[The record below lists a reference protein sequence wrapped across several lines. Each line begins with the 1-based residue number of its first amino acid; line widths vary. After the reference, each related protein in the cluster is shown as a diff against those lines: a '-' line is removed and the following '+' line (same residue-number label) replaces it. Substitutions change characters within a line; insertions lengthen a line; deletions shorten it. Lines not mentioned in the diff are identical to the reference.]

1 MKIEV
6 GKTYLTRDGQKA
18 RVICTD
24 KKGKSGRSV
33 VVLVLESKDTEHSIT
48 LYSNGAVY
56 TGETSDLDLVSEYK
70 EPVKIVRYFNVYA
83 DGLFFDYPTREHADG
98 RANDERIA
106 CKRVEFTEGEF
117 DE

>member
-33 VVLVLESKDTEHSIT
+33 VVLVLESKDNEYSIT

-56 TGETSDLDLVSEYK
+56 TGETSDLDLISEYK
-70 EPVKIVRYFNVYA
+70 EPPQDCSVFQRVRRWTI
-83 DGLFFDYPTREHADG
+83 LRLPHPRTCRRE
-98 RANDERIA
+98 RE
-106 CKRVEFTEGEF
+106 
-117 DE
+117 